1 MITKLAGPT
10 DGDCARSGCHASV
23 MPIHVP

>member
-1 MITKLAGPT
+1 MTTKLAAAT
-10 DGDCARSGCHASV
+10 DGNCARSGCHTAV